1 MKLNR
6 KNTINTGIFFILLLL
21 INLVSQ
27 TLFFRVDL
35 TKNHIYTLS
44 NASEKAVSHLN
55 DPLTMRFFIS
65 ENLPQPYNNLEQ
77 EIRDLME
84 EYVSCGNRNLNYDIE
99 IIDSEGLNTD
109 TNGTALTE
117 KAESYGV
124 HPVSMQ
130 SVSNNE
136 MSLVSVYMGMVA
148 LQGDMSERIDNL
160 GIQSNLEYEITG
172 IINKISEKTNAILS
186 LDEDILVKLVFSSSM
201 NKLGEGLSD
210 YPEQI
215 KSGVD
220 ELQSRFYQKLSYQYI
235 DPSREQADFERYGL
249 NSMKLGKEDDE
260 TLYAALIVE
269 KGDDFKKVELIKRGL
284 LGNTIV
290 DPDTLKEKI
299 QQLADGMLG
308 IQKTIYYLSDHGAL
322 SLYGGNYGQQAG
334 LQNFYRLVSSEYSL
348 TPTTMDTMPSGGTL
362 IIAGVSE
369 EFTDYELFQIDQFL
383 MNGGSLALFLDP
395 FKEEGG
401 QPYYGAPS
409 YTPINTGLEKLLEQ
423 YGVKLHQSYLMDE
436 HSYISRRQ
444 GGNGSYTEQQLYN
457 APLISSDNINRKEAI
472 MNNLNELIMLNAA
485 PLEVLSSDNSEGVVT
500 LFSSSPES
508 WEMGE
513 NINLIPGMI
522 TPPAKDSMK
531 QYPLALYMGGELTSY
546 FKDKEIPLKPSD
558 ADKEEGIMFKGMKTV
573 EENAIQSGTEGQIF
587 LVGCSSILKDNVLDE
602 SGQSSNALFIL
613 NGIDKISG
621 KEENAVMRSKG
632 QSYNPI
638 DPGLSP
644 SIKTLIQIL
653 NIIIL
658 PVLVIIAGLM
668 VWLKWMNR
676 KKKIELIF
684 SKEQN
689 A

>member
-1 MKLNR
+1 MKLN
-6 KNTINTGIFFILLLL
+6 KQNTINTGIFFILLLL

-27 TLFFRVDL
+27 TLFFRIDL
-35 TKNHIYTLS
+35 TKNHLYTLS
-44 NASEKAVSHLN
+44 EASEKAVSHLN

-84 EYVSCGNRNLNYDIE
+84 EYVSRGNRNLNYEIE

-109 TNGTALTE
+109 TSGTVLTE
-117 KAESYGV
+117 KAESYGI

-172 IINKISEKTNAILS
+172 IINKISEKTNALLS
-186 LDEDILVKLVFSSSM
+186 LDENIFVKLIFSSSL

-235 DPSREQADFERYGL
+235 DPSREQADLERYGL
-249 NSMKLGKEDDE
+249 NSMKLGKEHDE

-269 KGDDFKKVELIKRGL
+269 KGDDFKKIELIKRGL

-290 DPDTLKEKI
+290 DPGTMKEKI

-308 IQKTIYYLSDHGAL
+308 IQKSIYYLSDHGAL
-322 SLYGGNYGQQAG
+322 PLYGGNYGQQAG
-334 LQNFYRLVSSEYSL
+334 LQNFYRLVSSGYSL
-348 TPTTMDTMPSGGTL
+348 IPVTMDTMPSGGTL

-369 EFTDYELFQIDQFL
+369 EFTDYELFKIDQFL

-395 FKEEGG
+395 FREESG
-401 QPYYGAPS
+401 QSYYGAPS
-409 YTPINTGLEKLLEQ
+409 YVPINTGLEKLLMQ
-423 YGVKLHQSYLMDE
+423 YGIKLHQSYLMDE

-457 APLISSDNINRKEAI
+457 APLITSDNINRKEAI

-485 PLEVLSSDNSEGVVT
+485 PLEVLSSDNSEDVVT

-522 TPPAKDSMK
+522 TPPAKDGMK
-531 QYPLALYMGGELTSY
+531 QYPLALYIGGELTSY
-546 FKDKEIPLKPSD
+546 FKDKEIPTSPSD
-558 ADKEEGIMFKGMKTV
+558 ADKEDGVIFKGMKTV
-573 EENAIQSGTEGQIF
+573 EENTIQSGTEGQIF

-621 KEENAVMRSKG
+621 KEDNAVMRSKG

-638 DPGLSP
+638 DSGLSP
-644 SIKTLIQIL
+644 AVKTMIQIL

-658 PVLVIIAGLM
+658 PILVIIAGLM
-668 VWLKWMNR
+668 VWLKWINR
-676 KKKIELIF
+676 KKKIELVF